1 MIDPQLQANQWIR
14 KSNAEKKLKVVRLN
28 QSGYARI
35 LENAISYGEPVL
47 LENVG
52 EALDPLLDPLLQKA
66 KFKAGNILMIRL
78 GDSTIEYSED
88 FRLYITTK
96 LPNPHYPPEICV
108 QVTLLNFMATPDGL
122 EDQMLGLLVAKE
134 EPETE
139 KKRQNLVVESA
150 QSKAQLKEIED
161 RILELLS
168 SAKGNILD
176 DEELIDTLSNSKVAS
191 QRIEERVNEQEK
203 TQLLIQET
211 RQSYVPVA
219 IRTSALFFTVSDL
232 CQVEPTYQ
240 YSLEWFINVFL
251 LGIATAE
258 KFDRNLQK
266 RLVALSSRFIRLL
279 YERVC
284 DSLFERDKLMFSLLL
299 SFKVM
304 EVDQDIDDEEKKL
317 LLMGGGGGGALAKPK
332 PNAAWLT
339 DVSWGR

>member
-52 EALDPLLDPLLQKA
+52 EILDPLLDPLLQKA

-96 LPNPHYPPEICV
+96 MPNPHFSPEICV

-122 EDQMLGLLVAKE
+122 EDQMLGILVAKE
-134 EPETE
+134 EPEVE
-139 KKRQNLVVESA
+139 RKRQNLIVESA

-168 SAKGNILD
+168 NATGNILD
-176 DEELIDTLSNSKVAS
+176 DEELINTLANSKVAS
-191 QRIEERVNEQEK
+191 QRIEERVEEQEK
-203 TQLLIQET
+203 TQASVQEKRET
-211 RQSYVPVA
+211 FVPVA
-219 IRTSALFFTVSDL
+219 I
-232 CQVEPTYQ
+232 
-240 YSLEWFINVFL
+240 
-251 LGIATAE
+251 
-258 KFDRNLQK
+258 
-266 RLVALSSRFIRLL
+266 
-279 YERVC
+279 
-284 DSLFERDKLMFSLLL
+284 
-299 SFKVM
+299 
-304 EVDQDIDDEEKKL
+304 
-317 LLMGGGGGGALAKPK
+317 
-332 PNAAWLT
+332 
-339 DVSWGR
+339 

>member
-1 MIDPQLQANQWIR
+1 MIDPQLQANKWVR
-14 KSNAEKKLKVVRLN
+14 NSEAEKLTVIRLN
-28 QSGYARI
+28 QSNYSRV
-35 LENAISYGEPVL
+35 LEAAIAFGDPVL
-47 LENVG
+47 MENVG
-52 EALDPLLDPLLQKA
+52 ELLDPLLEPLLQKA
-66 KFKAGNILMIRL
+66 IFKAGQLSMIRL
-78 GDSTIEYSED
+78 GDSTIEYSPN
-88 FRLYITTK
+88 FRFFITTK
-96 LPNPHYPPEICV
+96 LPNPHYSPEVCV
-108 QVTLLNFMATPDGL
+108 QVTLLNFMVTPDGL
-122 EDQMLGLLVAKE
+122 EDQMLGILVAKE

-139 KKRQNLVVESA
+139 RKRQNLVVESA

-168 SAKGNILD
+168 NAKGNILD

-251 LGIATAE
+251 LAIATAE

-299 SFKVM
+299 TFKVM
-304 EVDQDIDDEEKKL
+304 EVDQDIDEAQKKL
-317 LLMGGGGGGALAKPK
+317 LLIGGGGGGALAKPK
-332 PNAAWLT
+332 PNA
-339 DVSWGR
+339 